1 MKKQS
6 TTTTVYR
13 IELVKGNYTTI
24 ARLTLLNPNLTDSAK
39 TLLQLCLNNIEGWTL
54 SLTYFRKKLKWSNDK
69 MAGAVENL
77 ITNGYMTKEKLPR
90 GAKGFKY
97 KYVISELGNLN
108 PNKEQPCLTDI
119 EQSID
124 ESAIIEQNREPIQLE
139 TETSIEETT
148 EEPIESVNDS
158 DWLIDVLGGLFI
170 KIKEDFNP
178 SGEYLGMLYDY
189 WIKKI
194 ESQNLNRQS
203 FDFEKEYQAV
213 KRNLEKKRLDSE
225 KARPQIIS
233 WIDFHNNRGTKD
245 QRANIKLKAIRYF
258 DDNFKDRLHEVIEG
272 NVSTRLLYLKSSIVD
287 ANRVIDSKYND

>member
-24 ARLTLLNPNLTDSAK
+24 ARQTLLNPNLTDSSK
-39 TLLQLCLNNIEGWTL
+39 TLLQLCLNNVDGWTL
-54 SLTYFRKKLKWSNDK
+54 SLEYYKDKLKWSNDK

-119 EQSID
+119 ELSID
-124 ESAIIEQNREPIQLE
+124 ESAIMEQNRESIQLE
-139 TETSIEETT
+139 TETSIEEIMQ
-148 EEPIESVNDS
+148 EPIESVNDS

-178 SGEYLGMLYDY
+178 SDEYLGMLYDY

-203 FDFEKEYQAV
+203 FDSEMEYQAV
-213 KRNLEKKRLDSE
+213 KRNLEKKKQDSE
-225 KARPQIIS
+225 NARPQIIA
-233 WIDFHNNRGTKD
+233 WIDFHNSRGTKD

-258 DDNFKDRLHEVIEG
+258 DDNFKDRLHELKEG
-272 NVSTRLLYLKSSIVD
+272 DVSTRLLYLKSSIVD
-287 ANRVIDSKYND
+287 ANRVYDSKYQD

>member
-1 MKKQS
+1 MTKKS
-6 TTTTVYR
+6 ATTTIYR
-13 IELVKGNYTTI
+13 IDLVKGNYTTI
-24 ARLTLLNPNLTDSAK
+24 ARQTLLNTNLTDSAK
-39 TLLQLCLNNIEGWTL
+39 TLIQLCLNNVEGWTL
-54 SLTYFRKKLKWSNDK
+54 SLTYFRKQLKWSNDK

-119 EQSID
+119 ELSID
-124 ESAIIEQNREPIQLE
+124 ESAIMEQNREPIQLE
-139 TETSIEETT
+139 TETSIEEIMQ
-148 EEPIESVNDS
+148 EPIESVNDS

-178 SGEYLGMLYDY
+178 SDEYLGMLYDY

-203 FDFEKEYQAV
+203 FDSEMEYQAV
-213 KRNLEKKRLDSE
+213 KRNLEKKKQDSE
-225 KARPQIIS
+225 NAKPQILA

-258 DDNFKDRLHEVIEG
+258 DDNFKDRLHELKEG
-272 NVSTRLLYLKSSIVD
+272 DVSTRLLYLKSSIVD
-287 ANRVIDSKYND
+287 ANRVYDSKYQD